1 MNDFPL
7 PRNEMRAESRCTR
20 QSEAQRRR
28 RSTASITVGLI
39 LPLNGAAR
47 SESLFVPPP
56 DFRPD
61 MSNYPSIILSLGMS
75 AVLCVWSYDA
85 TSSNAASTAVACPAT
100 PAFAPI
106 AGAPTLAA
114 QAARADFV
122 SPLLK
127 PSFHWFTT
135 AITSVFMRNVEP
147 NSSRGCNAV

>member
-47 SESLFVPPP
+47 SESLFAPPP

-85 TSSNAASTAVACPAT
+85 TSSNAASTAVACPTT
-100 PAFAPI
+100 PAPTPIPGAPPDLVNPPKGCRFAPRCRY
-106 AGAPTLAA
+106 ATDKCRAA
-114 QAARADFV
+114 
-122 SPLLK
+122 SPEL
-127 PSFHWFTT
+127 SGETT
-135 AITSVFMRNVEP
+135 AHT
-147 NSSRGCNAV
+147 